1 MTHILDHEPLPEMR
15 ALLEKIAVELSG
27 APDPTTLP
35 PAEGRTLAEKNNQR
49 WNINLPEMQAVR
61 LTQIAANPSIG
72 SQQTPLLVLEPINKR
87 PGTLL
92 FIHGGG
98 FAFCSPKTHERCARV
113 LAEKTRLTVVLPDYR
128 LAPENPFPAGLHDVI
143 GTMRAL
149 IDGQLE
155 GLDGPV
161 YIAGDSAGANLSL
174 SAMLHAAQNNYALP
188 KGALLF
194 YGNYAM
200 DFETPSYQAF
210 INGPGLTT
218 DRMKRYWNWYA
229 SGQDIASHPLACPL
243 HAEDAALEKMPA
255 LYLTA
260 AGIDPLFSDTILL
273 HERLLKIGRK
283 DEIAITKGVVHG
295 FLQYTN
301 ELTAAEA
308 ALEDAAQALS
318 RMA

>member
-1 MTHILDHEPLPEMR
+1 MTDTINQELLPEMQ
-15 ALLEKIAVELSG
+15 ALLEKIKVEFAG
-27 APDPTTLP
+27 TPDPTTLP
-35 PAEGRTLAEKNNQR
+35 SAEGRALAEKNNQR
-49 WNINLPEMQAVR
+49 WNVNLPAMQDVR
-61 LTQIAANPSIG
+61 LTQIHANPSIG
-72 SQQTPLLVLEPINKR
+72 SQETPLLVLEPLNKK

-98 FAFCSPKTHERCARV
+98 FAFCSPQTHERCARV
-113 LAEKTRLTVVLPDYR
+113 LAEKTHLTVVLPDYR

-143 GTMRAL
+143 GTIRAL
-149 IDGQLE
+149 IDGQIK
-155 GLDGPV
+155 GLNGPV
-161 YIAGDSAGANLSL
+161 YIAGDSAGANLAL
-174 SAMLHAAQNNYALP
+174 SAMLQEAENNHALP
-188 KGALLF
+188 HGALLF

-200 DFETPSYQAF
+200 DFETPSYRAF
-210 INGPGLTT
+210 VNGPGLTT

-229 SGQDIASHPLACPL
+229 SEQEIASNPRACPL
-243 HAEDAALEKMPA
+243 HAKAEMLAKLPP

-273 HERLLKIGRK
+273 HERLSKAGRK
-283 DEIAITKGVVHG
+283 DELAITEGVVHG

-308 ALEDAAQALS
+308 ALEDAAKALS

>member
-1 MTHILDHEPLPEMR
+1 MRNTIKQELLPKMR
-15 ALLEKIAVELSG
+15 TLLEEIAIEFAG
-27 APDPTTLP
+27 TPDPTMLP
-35 PAEGRTLAEKNNQR
+35 SAEGRALAEKNNQR
-49 WNINLPEMQAVR
+49 WNINLPEMQDVR
-61 LTQIAANPSIG
+61 SIHLAANPSVG
-72 SQQTPLLVLEPINKR
+72 SQETPLLVLEPHNKK
-87 PGTLL
+87 PGSIL
-92 FIHGGG
+92 FVHGGG

-113 LAEKTRLTVVLPDYR
+113 LAEKTRLTAVLPDYR

-143 GTMRAL
+143 GAMRAL
-149 IDGQLE
+149 IDGKLE
-155 GLDGPV
+155 GLVGPV
-161 YIAGDSAGANLSL
+161 YIAGDSAGANLAL
-174 SAMLHAAQNNYALP
+174 SAMLHEAENNYALP

-200 DFETPSYQAF
+200 DFDTPSYQAF

-229 SGQDIASHPLACPL
+229 GGQDIVSHPLACPL
-243 HAEDAALEKMPA
+243 QAKDAALEKMPP

-283 DEIAITKGVVHG
+283 DELAITEGVVHG

-308 ALEDAAQALS
+308 ALEDAATALS

>member
-1 MTHILDHEPLPEMR
+1 MTDTVNQELLPEMQ
-15 ALLEKIAVELSG
+15 ALLERIQVEF
-27 APDPTTLP
+27 ADTPDPTTLP
-35 PAEGRTLAEKNNQR
+35 SAEGRALAEKNNQR
-49 WNINLPEMQAVR
+49 WNINLPEMQDVR
-61 LTQIAANPSIG
+61 SIHLTANPSIG
-72 SQQTPLLVLEPINKR
+72 SQETRLLVLEPLNKKS
-87 PGTLL
+87 GTLL

-98 FAFCSPKTHERCARV
+98 FAFCSPQTHQRCARV

-128 LAPENPFPAGLHDVI
+128 LAPENPFPAGLYDVI
-143 GTMRAL
+143 GAMRAL
-149 IDGQLE
+149 IDGNLA

-161 YIAGDSAGANLSL
+161 YIAGDSAGANLAL
-174 SAMLHAAQNNYALP
+174 SAMLHEAENNQSLP

-229 SGQDIASHPLACPL
+229 SGQDIALNPLACPL
-243 HAEDAALEKMPA
+243 HAKDTALEQMPP

-260 AGIDPLFSDTILL
+260 AGIDPLFSDTVSL
-273 HERLLKIGRK
+273 HKRLLKIGRK
-283 DEIAITKGVVHG
+283 DEITITKGVVHG

-301 ELTAAEA
+301 ELPAAEA
-308 ALEDAAQALS
+308 ALEDAAKALS

>member
-1 MTHILDHEPLPEMR
+1 MTNIINQELLPEMR
-15 ALLEKIAVELSG
+15 TLLEKITTEFAG
-27 APDPTTLP
+27 TPDPTTLP
-35 PAEGRTLAEKNNQR
+35 SAEGRALAEKNNRR
-49 WNINLPEMQAVR
+49 WNINLPEMQDVR
-61 LTQIAANPSIG
+61 SIDLAANSSIS
-72 SQQTPLLVLEPINKR
+72 SQKTQLLVLEPINKK
-87 PGTLL
+87 PGTIL

-128 LAPENPFPAGLHDVI
+128 LAPENPFPAGLNDVI

-149 IDGQLE
+149 IDGRLE

-161 YIAGDSAGANLSL
+161 YIAGDSAGANLAL
-174 SAMLHAAQNNYALP
+174 SAMLHESENNRMLP

-194 YGNYAM
+194 YGNYAI

-218 DRMKRYWNWYA
+218 DRMKRYWSWYA
-229 SGQDIASHPLACPL
+229 RGQDIASNPLACPL
-243 HAEDAALEKMPA
+243 HASDAALKKMPP

-260 AGIDPLFSDTILL
+260 AGIDPLFSDTTLL
-273 HERLLKIGRK
+273 HRRLSKIGRK
-283 DEIAITKGVVHG
+283 DELAIIEGVVHG

-308 ALEDAAQALS
+308 ALEDAAEALS

>member
-1 MTHILDHEPLPEMR
+1 MPHILNDELSPEMR
-15 ALLEKIAVELSG
+15 ALLKKIAVEFAG
-27 APDPTTLP
+27 TPDPTTLP
-35 PAEGRTLAEKNNQR
+35 SAEGRALAEKNNQR
-49 WNINLPEMQAVR
+49 WNVNLPEMQDVR
-61 LTQIAANPSIG
+61 LSKIAADQSIG
-72 SQQTPLLVLEPINKR
+72 SHETPLLVLEPINKKS
-87 PGTLL
+87 GTIL

-128 LAPENPFPAGLHDVI
+128 LAPENPFPAGLKDVI
-143 GTMRAL
+143 GAMRAL
-149 IDGQLE
+149 IGGQVE
-155 GLDGPV
+155 GVNGPA
-161 YIAGDSAGANLSL
+161 YIAGDSAGANLAL
-174 SAMLHAAQNNYALP
+174 SAMLHEVEKHRSLP

-200 DFETPSYQAF
+200 DFETPSYRSF
-210 INGPGLTT
+210 VNGPGLTT
-218 DRMKRYWNWYA
+218 DRMKRYWDWYA
-229 SGQDIASHPLACPL
+229 SGQAIASDPLACPL
-243 HAEDAALEKMPA
+243 NATNETLAKMPP

-273 HERLLKIGRK
+273 HERLSKAGRK
-283 DEIAITKGVVHG
+283 DELDITEGVVHG

-308 ALEDAAQALS
+308 ALEDAAKALS

>member
-1 MTHILDHEPLPEMR
+1 MTHIPNRKPLPEVR
-15 ALLEKIAVELSG
+15 ALLEQIAIEFAG
-27 APDPTTLP
+27 TPDPTTLP
-35 PAEGRTLAEKNNQR
+35 SAEGRALAEKNNQR
-49 WNINLPEMQAVR
+49 WNVNLPAMQDVH
-61 LTQIAANPSIG
+61 LMHIPANPSTE
-72 SQQTPLLVLEPINKR
+72 SRETPLLVLKPLNKK
-87 PGTLL
+87 PGTIL

-98 FAFCSPKTHERCARV
+98 FAFCSPRTHERCARV

-143 GTMRAL
+143 GAIRAL
-149 IDGQLE
+149 IEGQIE
-155 GLDGPV
+155 GLNGPV
-161 YIAGDSAGANLSL
+161 YIAGDSAGANLAL
-174 SAMLHAAQNNYALP
+174 SAMLHGAENNHTLP

-243 HAEDAALEKMPA
+243 HAKDAALEKMPP

-283 DEIAITKGVVHG
+283 DELAITEGVVHG

>member
-1 MTHILDHEPLPEMR
+1 M
-15 ALLEKIAVELSG
+15 
-27 APDPTTLP
+27 
-35 PAEGRTLAEKNNQR
+35 
-49 WNINLPEMQAVR
+49 
-61 LTQIAANPSIG
+61 
-72 SQQTPLLVLEPINKR
+72 LVLEPHNKK
-87 PGTLL
+87 PGSIL
-92 FIHGGG
+92 FVHGGG

-113 LAEKTRLTVVLPDYR
+113 LAEKTRLTAVLPDYR

-143 GTMRAL
+143 GAMRAL
-149 IDGQLE
+149 IDGKLE
-155 GLDGPV
+155 GLVGPV
-161 YIAGDSAGANLSL
+161 YIAGDSAGANLAL
-174 SAMLHAAQNNYALP
+174 SAMLHEAENNYALP

-200 DFETPSYQAF
+200 DFDTPSYQAF

-229 SGQDIASHPLACPL
+229 GGQDIVSHPLACPL
-243 HAEDAALEKMPA
+243 QAKDAALEKMPP

-283 DEIAITKGVVHG
+283 DELAITEGVVHG

-308 ALEDAAQALS
+308 ALEDAATALS

>member
-1 MTHILDHEPLPEMR
+1 MSRCINHDLQAEMQ
-15 ALLEKIAVELSG
+15 ALLEKITVEFAGL
-27 APDPTTLP
+27 PDPTTLL
-35 PAEGRTLAEKNNQR
+35 PAAGRALAEKNNQR
-49 WNINLPEMQAVR
+49 WNINLPEMQNVR
-61 LTQIAANPSIG
+61 SMQIGANPSIG
-72 SQQTPLLVLEPINKR
+72 SQQTPLLVLEPINKKR
-87 PGTLL
+87 GIIL
-92 FIHGGG
+92 FVHGGG

-113 LAEKTRLTVVLPDYR
+113 LAEKTSLTVVLPDYR
-128 LAPENPFPAGLHDVI
+128 LAPENPFPAGLNDVI

-149 IDGQLE
+149 VDGRLE
-155 GLDGPV
+155 GLDDPV
-161 YIAGDSAGANLSL
+161 YIAGDSAGANLAL
-174 SAMLHAAQNNYALP
+174 SAMLHEAENSQLLP

-229 SGQDIASHPLACPL
+229 SGQNIASNALACPL
-243 HAEDAALEKMPA
+243 HASDGTLKKMPP

-260 AGIDPLFSDTILL
+260 AGIDPLLSDTILL
-273 HERLLKIGRK
+273 HERLSKIGRK
-283 DEIAITKGVVHG
+283 DELVITEGVVHG

-308 ALEDAAQALS
+308 ALEDAAKALS

>member
-1 MTHILDHEPLPEMR
+1 MSHHLNHELQPEML
-15 ALLEKIAVELSG
+15 ALLEKIAVEFAG
-27 APDPTTLP
+27 APDPTTLL
-35 PAEGRTLAEKNNQR
+35 PAAGRALAEKNNQR
-49 WNINLPEMQAVR
+49 WNINLPEMQDVR
-61 LTQIAANPSIG
+61 LTHIIANPLIG
-72 SQQTPLLVLEPINKR
+72 SQQTPLLVLEPINKKT
-87 PGTLL
+87 GTIL

-98 FAFCSPKTHERCARV
+98 FAFCNPKTHERCARV
-113 LAEKTRLTVVLPDYR
+113 LAQKTRLTVVLPDYR
-128 LAPENPFPAGLHDVI
+128 LAPENPFPSGLNDVI

-149 IDGQLE
+149 IDGRIG

-161 YIAGDSAGANLSL
+161 YIAGDSAGANLAL
-174 SAMLHAAQNNYALP
+174 AAMLHEAENSGSLP
-188 KGALLF
+188 NGALLF

-210 INGPGLTT
+210 VNGPGLTT

-229 SGQDIASHPLACPL
+229 SGQDIASNALACPL
-243 HAEDAALEKMPA
+243 HASDETLEKMPP

-260 AGIDPLFSDTILL
+260 AGIDPLFSDTISL
-273 HERLLKIGRK
+273 HERLSKIGRK
-283 DEIAITKGVVHG
+283 DELTITEGVVHG

-308 ALEDAAQALS
+308 ALEDAATALS

>member
-1 MTHILDHEPLPEMR
+1 MSHRLNHELQPEMQ
-15 ALLEKIAVELSG
+15 ALLERIAVEFAG
-27 APDPTTLP
+27 TPDPTTLP
-35 PAEGRTLAEKNNQR
+35 SAEGRALAERNNEH
-49 WNINLPEMQAVR
+49 WNVNFPEMQDLR
-61 LTQIAANPSIG
+61 LTHIPANPSIG
-72 SQQTPLLVLEPINKR
+72 STETPLLILEPLNKT
-87 PGTLL
+87 PGTIL

-98 FAFCSPKTHERCARV
+98 FAFCSPQTHERCARV
-113 LAEKTRLTVVLPDYR
+113 LAEKAHLTVVLPDYR

-143 GTMRAL
+143 GAMRAL
-149 IDGQLE
+149 INGQIE
-155 GLDGPV
+155 GLNGPF
-161 YIAGDSAGANLSL
+161 YIAGDSAGANLAL
-174 SAMLHAAQNNYALP
+174 SAMLHEAENNRSLP

-229 SGQDIASHPLACPL
+229 SGQDIASSPLACPL
-243 HAEDAALEKMPA
+243 HAKDAALEKMPP

-273 HERLLKIGRK
+273 HQRLLKIGRK
-283 DEIAITKGVVHG
+283 DELAITEGVVHG

-301 ELTAAEA
+301 ELTAAGA
-308 ALEDAAQALS
+308 ALEDAAKALS

>member
-1 MTHILDHEPLPEMR
+1 MTHRLNHELQPEMR
-15 ALLEKIAVELSG
+15 ALLERIAVG
-27 APDPTTLP
+27 FAGTPDPTTLSA
-35 PAEGRTLAEKNNQR
+35 AEGRALTEKNNQR
-49 WNINLPEMQAVR
+49 WNVNLPQMRDARSTHLASNR
-61 LTQIAANPSIG
+61 LIG
-72 SQQTPLLVLEPINKR
+72 SNATPLLVLEPFNKK
-87 PGTLL
+87 PGTIL

-143 GTMRAL
+143 GAMQAL
-149 IDGQLE
+149 IDGQIE

-161 YIAGDSAGANLSL
+161 YIAGDSAGANLAL
-174 SAMLHAAQNNYALP
+174 SAMLHALENNRSLP

-200 DFETPSYQAF
+200 DFETASYRAF
-210 INGPGLTT
+210 VNGPGLTT

-229 SGQDIASHPLACPL
+229 GQQDIAANPLACPL
-243 HAEDAALEKMPA
+243 HAKSETLAKLPP

-260 AGIDPLFSDTILL
+260 AGIDPLFSDTIQL
-273 HERLLKIGRK
+273 HERLSKTGRK
-283 DEIAITKGVVHG
+283 DALNITEGVVHG

-301 ELTAAEA
+301 ELTAARA
-308 ALEDAAQALS
+308 ALEDAANALS